1 MNMGFLGSFAAG
13 PVYDSASVLYADFV
27 KLSEN
32 PKSPEYEA
40 FYTKFKAEQT
50 ELLRQIGNPDPGS
63 TARDVKNAVLTLG
76 SAVEAYHR
84 PDMEKAERESYKAA
98 AEEQMTKLKTTFGK

>member
-1 MNMGFLGSFAAG
+1 MGSSFAVG
-13 PVYDSASVLYADFV
+13 PVYDGASVLYADFA

-40 FYTKFKAEQT
+40 FYTKFKQEQT
-50 ELLRQIGNPDPGS
+50 GLLEKIGNPDPGS
-63 TARDVKNAVLTLG
+63 TAREVKNAVLTLG

-98 AEEQMTKLKTTFGK
+98 ADEAMSRLKKTLGR